1 MGEMTEVSTVDSYFL
16 FGSEVIYPGLS
27 RMWNSS
33 LREEEKVIFV
43 VCPATSGYY
52 GYHRVTMATIW
63 LLWSPFGYYG
73 DNPWR
78 VEKIRFSG
86 GDFFQLPSGNLLGLS
101 VGIVSCHNGKVKQDC
116 IG

>member
-16 FGSEVIYPGLS
+16 FGSEVIYFVLS

-52 GYHRVTMATIW
+52 DYHLVTMATIRLPW
-63 LLWSPFGYYG
+63 LPFGYHG
-73 DNPWR
+73 DNPW
-78 VEKIRFSG
+78 
-86 GDFFQLPSGNLLGLS
+86 
-101 VGIVSCHNGKVKQDC
+101 
-116 IG
+116 